1 MYKVLD
7 STGNTIAIATRLED
21 AKAIAST
28 QLDHTVYKIVEQK
41 VDNTHK

>member
-1 MYKVLD
+1 MYQVLD
-7 STGNTIAIATRLED
+7 QQGNTVAICSRKED
-21 AKAIAST
+21 AEALAST

>member
-1 MYKVLD
+1 MYQVLD
-7 STGNTIAIATRLED
+7 QQGQVIAIATRLED

-41 VDNTHK
+41 VDSTRN